1 MRSIL
6 RKMKPQ
12 WKAVLLILLCL
23 MAQAVCDLALPTY
36 TSSLIDV
43 GIQSSGVE
51 YAAPAAIRSES
62 FDAVEQY
69 MTTEEKAVWQQNY
82 TENGGVYTRNEGVN
96 LQKMDEVLT
105 APIAQAAMAARGA
118 APSRAELDVMG
129 EQNAHAAAVAFV
141 TAEYRALG
149 IDLAGMQRD
158 YLWRT
163 GGKMLLMSLGM
174 VLAAVLSGLLAARVG
189 ASIGR
194 DLRAQ
199 VFDKVVHFSGAEFS
213 KFSTASLITRS
224 TGDIQQ
230 IQLTV
235 TMLLRMVAYA
245 PFLAAGGIVMV
256 VRTGADMEW
265 IILLAVALLL
275 ALVAALMGLAMPKFK
290 KMQSLIDRVNLIARE
305 ILTGLSVI
313 RAFGREKVEEE
324 RFDGANR
331 NLMRTMLF
339 TNRCMS
345 FMMPC
350 MMLLMNGISV
360 LMFGRE
366 KVEEERFDGAN
377 RNLMRTMLFTNRCM
391 SFMMPCMML
400 LMNGISVLIVWVSSN
415 RIDAGLLGV
424 GEMTAFISYTMMI
437 VMSFLMLSMM
447 SVMLPRAVVSSERID
462 EVLAAEPSIHSPS
475 QPKAPEQP
483 RGAVRFEHVS
493 FHYPDAEE
501 EVLTGIDFEALP
513 GKTTAII
520 GSTGC
525 GKSTLVNLISAARQ
539 NHCHH
544 RFDRLRQ
551 IHACEPHPPLL
562 RCDGRPRDH

>member
-69 MTTEEKAVWQQNY
+69 MTAEEKAVWQQNY
-82 TENGGVYTRNEGVN
+82 TENGGVYTRNDNVERKK
-96 LQKMDEVLT
+96 LDEALA
-105 APIAQAAMAARGA
+105 APIAQAAMAAHGT

-149 IDLAGMQRD
+149 IDLAGIQRN

-224 TGDIQQ
+224 TGRYSADSAHCDHAAAYGRLRALSCGGRHRDGCPHGRGYGMDYPACCRAAARARRCADGACHAKIQ
-230 IQLTV
+230 
-235 TMLLRMVAYA
+235 
-245 PFLAAGGIVMV
+245 
-256 VRTGADMEW
+256 EN
-265 IILLAVALLL
+265 AVA
-275 ALVAALMGLAMPKFK
+275 
-290 KMQSLIDRVNLIARE
+290 
-305 ILTGLSVI
+305 
-313 RAFGREKVEEE
+313 
-324 RFDGANR
+324 
-331 NLMRTMLF
+331 
-339 TNRCMS
+339 
-345 FMMPC
+345 
-350 MMLLMNGISV
+350 
-360 LMFGRE
+360 
-366 KVEEERFDGAN
+366 
-377 RNLMRTMLFTNRCM
+377 
-391 SFMMPCMML
+391 
-400 LMNGISVLIVWVSSN
+400 
-415 RIDAGLLGV
+415 
-424 GEMTAFISYTMMI
+424 
-437 VMSFLMLSMM
+437 
-447 SVMLPRAVVSSERID
+447 
-462 EVLAAEPSIHSPS
+462 H
-475 QPKAPEQP
+475 
-483 RGAVRFEHVS
+483 
-493 FHYPDAEE
+493 
-501 EVLTGIDFEALP
+501 
-513 GKTTAII
+513 
-520 GSTGC
+520 
-525 GKSTLVNLISAARQ
+525 
-539 NHCHH
+539 
-544 RFDRLRQ
+544 
-551 IHACEPHPPLL
+551 
-562 RCDGRPRDH
+562 